1 MNQKQDNQQP
11 IFLLIYSPI
20 TYSLVIKSHVDRF
33 LGFAAAIFLHHVENL
48 KLFAETLGFNGTSV
62 H

>member
-11 IFLLIYSPI
+11 IFLSFYMPI

-48 KLFAETLGFNGTSV
+48 KLSVETLGFNGAV

>member
-1 MNQKQDNQQP
+1 M
-11 IFLLIYSPI
+11 PI

-48 KLFAETLGFNGTSV
+48 KLSVETLGFNGAV
-62 H
+62 R